1 MHSFVMR
8 KNLSLQLN
16 TDTSV
21 YVFVLSD
28 DQCVYS
34 VYTECQILCSLLGV
48 FVDIFF
54 YFVFGFIFY

>member
-1 MHSFVMR
+1 MR